1 MMYQAKLIEVIPG
14 LTEWDSAVLDDG
26 KRIFQLGLPKSCN
39 ISEYV
44 GKEIIISIDG
54 EEVEITEVSAKRTV
68 KADTDVDGK

>member
-1 MMYQAKLIEVIPG
+1 MYQAKLIEVIPG

-54 EEVEITEVSAKRTV
+54 EEV
-68 KADTDVDGK
+68 